1 MKRWLLGVLVGL
13 SATTAQ
19 AAPLD
24 LGYLFVGGK
33 QVFTLAPLPGYSIH
47 QRASLIRDNLL
58 GVLQKSGTVQPISEE
73 DVAVK
78 TSPEGPVLTVRGVAI
93 ATITPTDAQR
103 LRQSTKA
110 IAERWASALK
120 SGFVILK
127 TGNTLP
133 ENFIQLKDPQGLA
146 IPLGWKKVLLEAQDA
161 LSMAAPEVAH
171 NVHLSHR
178 GGIITMSGRVS
189 TLAARQQA
197 EALVAQVPRIW
208 KVDNFIEVI
217 PSRVI
222 NSDLLEQELLKALAS
237 HALTQEASI
246 SAKVI
251 QGKALLSG
259 TAPSL
264 VAKDLALEIAG
275 RIDGVTHINNLLVVT
290 PPFPRLDEEI
300 RRDLLQRLEE
310 DLAIGR
316 STHLGI
322 SVEAGIVTLS
332 GQLETLQ
339 MRQVAHDTAKRI
351 SGVTAIV
358 DRIQI
363 EPQ

>member
-1 MKRWLLGVLVGL
+1 MKRWLLGALVGL
-13 SATTAQ
+13 SATAAQ

-58 GVLQKSGTVQPISEE
+58 GVLQKSGTVQPISED

-78 TSPEGPVLTVRGVAI
+78 VSPEGPVLTVRGVAI

-103 LRQSTKA
+103 LRQSPKA
-110 IAERWASALK
+110 IADRWASSLK
-120 SGFVILK
+120 SGFTVLK
-127 TGNTLP
+127 VGNTLP
-133 ENFIQLKDPQGLA
+133 ENFIQLKDPQGLS

-171 NVHLSHR
+171 NVRLLHR
-178 GGIITMSGRVS
+178 GGVITMSGRVS
-189 TLAARQQA
+189 TIAARQQA

-208 KVDNFIEVI
+208 KVDNFIEVM
-217 PSRVI
+217 PSRSS
-222 NSDLLEQELLKALAS
+222 NSSLLEQDLLKALGA

-246 SAKVI
+246 SAKIV
-251 QGKALLSG
+251 QGKASLSG
-259 TAPSL
+259 TVPSL
-264 VAKDLALEIAG
+264 VTKDLAGEIAG
-275 RIDGVTHINNLLVVT
+275 RIDGVTHIDNLLVVI
-290 PPFPRLDEEI
+290 PPYPRPDEEI
-300 RRDLLQRLEE
+300 RRDLVQRLEE

-316 STHLGI
+316 STHFGI
-322 SVEAGIVTLS
+322 TVESGIVTLS
-332 GQLETLQ
+332 GQMESLQ
-339 MRQVAHDTAKRI
+339 MRQVAHDAAKRI
-351 SGVTAIV
+351 SGVTTII